1 MGSMN
6 GPWSVLG
13 TLGAVGV
20 LAVAGAARGSR
31 ARSQRPWAYHVTYA
45 DCLPGIARDGLL
57 PQKDTPSAWGNP
69 SGVYLVTRLGSYGGP
84 KPDEPAWLRFPWPER
99 VVGVST
105 GRSVTH
111 ADVVQ
116 FGEARTGPV
125 APDQIEILVDS
136 DGALGRYEERGST
149 WVPLGAYIAGRTK
162 GRDRHGSR
170 ARSPMYLW
178 HGTSMAFLP
187 SILRDGLRGPN
198 WWGTKSMATYF
209 ADIAAEEAATPGGEH
224 GGYAPDASTPVLIC
238 VPISRFDARKLAPD
252 GNMIAEPMESLLEES
267 TEDLYARWRASK
279 GTWKDSLQIYEAVM
293 YRGSIRITQDDVVA
307 VSDAGEA
314 GE

>member
-1 MGSMN
+1 MKN
-6 GPWSVLG
+6 GLPLTLLSVAALAAA
-13 TLGAVGV
+13 GAV
-20 LAVAGAARGSR
+20 RR
-31 ARSQRPWAYHVTYA
+31 
-45 DCLPGIARDGLL
+45 
-57 PQKDTPSAWGNP
+57 
-69 SGVYLVTRLGSYGGP
+69 
-84 KPDEPAWLRFPWPER
+84 
-99 VVGVST
+99 
-105 GRSVTH
+105 
-111 ADVVQ
+111 
-116 FGEARTGPV
+116 ARTGSR
-125 APDQIEILVDS
+125 DQDPTYGFRASMEQ
-136 DGALGRYEERGST
+136 A
-149 WVPLGAYIAGRTK
+149 K
-162 GRDRHGSR
+162 GRDRRGSR

-293 YRGSIRITQDDVVA
+293 YRGSMRITQDDVA
-307 VSDAGEA
+307 VSDAGE
-314 GE
+314 GWE